1 MDTPKMDV
9 QDVHSPFKMVL
20 TCIFIYMYYITV
32 LISPRHDRDW

>member
-20 TCIFIYMYYITV
+20 TCIYMYYITV
-32 LISPRHDRDW
+32 LILPRHGRDW